1 MIPAKVL
8 IIDDDRDI
16 LETARMFLKQ
26 EFSLV
31 HIEESPEKI
40 PTLLKTTDY
49 DVVLLD
55 MNFKRGVND
64 GEEGFYWLN
73 QILKADSQ
81 AVVILITAYG
91 EIDLAV
97 KAIKNG
103 ATDFV
108 LKPWKNQKLMATI
121 LAALQLRK
129 SKKEVEKLKE
139 TQEKLSD
146 DSFLK
151 ARATRKK

>member
-31 HIEESPEKI
+31 HIEESPENI

-55 MNFKRGVND
+55 MNLKRGVND
-64 GEEGFYWLN
+64 GEEGF
-73 QILKADSQ
+73 
-81 AVVILITAYG
+81 
-91 EIDLAV
+91 
-97 KAIKNG
+97 
-103 ATDFV
+103 
-108 LKPWKNQKLMATI
+108 
-121 LAALQLRK
+121 
-129 SKKEVEKLKE
+129 
-139 TQEKLSD
+139 
-146 DSFLK
+146 
-151 ARATRKK
+151 